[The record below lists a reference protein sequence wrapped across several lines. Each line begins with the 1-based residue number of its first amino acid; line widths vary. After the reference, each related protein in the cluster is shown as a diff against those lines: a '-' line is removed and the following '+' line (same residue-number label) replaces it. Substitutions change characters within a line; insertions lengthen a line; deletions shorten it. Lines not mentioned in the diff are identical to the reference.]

1 MVTVMELIR
10 KLRSPDNKVV
20 LQAVE
25 ELRVR
30 GWLTDGSLEGVSLC
44 HAHLQGADLLKA
56 SLRKV
61 DLHQANLEWADLSIA
76 DLSGAKLA
84 RVNLQGA
91 NLSQTNLSGAD
102 LYKADLKEAR
112 NLTDAQ
118 LSQVKRLWG
127 VIMPDGEPYDGRF
140 NLEGDIDFA
149 RWGHIEVDNPAAM
162 ANFFGIPLQTYLRG
176 QGKTVEAY
184 LSGE

>member
-30 GWLTDGSLEGVSLC
+30 SWLTDGSLEGVTLC

-56 SLRKV
+56 NLRRV
-61 DLHQANLEWADLSIA
+61 DLHQANLEWADLSMA
-76 DLSGAKLA
+76 DLNSAKLA

-91 NLSQTNLSGAD
+91 NLSQADLSGVD
-102 LYKADLKEAR
+102 LYKADLREAR
-112 NLTDAQ
+112 NLTDEQ
-118 LSQVKRLWG
+118 LSQTRRLWG
-127 VIMPDGEPYDGRF
+127 ATMPDGEPYDGRF
-140 NLEGDIDFA
+140 NLQGDIEFA
-149 RWGHIEVDNPAAM
+149 RWGRVETDNPAAM
-162 ANFFGIPLQTYLRG
+162 ANFFGVPLEIYLRG

-184 LSGE
+184 LSGN